1 MIHSL
6 AIEGCK
12 LLIILFSF
20 KSLSIDLPVDALL
33 LWGSMTIIA
42 AYLPM
47 TYWGLGIRESAV
59 IVLFAGYAAPGHL
72 LAAGLL
78 MTFVDGLLPVLLGLF
93 FIRPFLNNWL
103 GSMMQK

>member
-6 AIEGCK
+6 AVEGCK

-20 KSLSIDLPVDALL
+20 KSLFIDLPVDALL

-59 IVLFAGYAAPGHL
+59 IVLFAGYAAPDHL
-72 LAAGLL
+72 LAAASDD
-78 MTFVDGLLPVLLGLF
+78 FC
-93 FIRPFLNNWL
+93 
-103 GSMMQK
+103 